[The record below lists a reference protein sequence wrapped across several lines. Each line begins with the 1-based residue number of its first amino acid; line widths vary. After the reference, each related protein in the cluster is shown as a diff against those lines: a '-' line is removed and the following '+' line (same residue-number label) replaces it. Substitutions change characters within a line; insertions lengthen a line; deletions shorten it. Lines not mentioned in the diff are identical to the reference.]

1 MAIRSTQS
9 AAPVA
14 PIPMGG
20 RASSPTANLQSY
32 VVDPLQFGVANIG
45 EGETFQT
52 GFGELGGFT
61 NLAPIPGLEQF
72 AQRISHGEE
81 DYTTRYNLPAV
92 ADYMSQQGMEFR
104 EAKLPGNRVAR
115 WVQGPQGT
123 IEGTYQEVDYN
134 DRDFGLASKALMAA
148 GMFYGLSGLAGAAG
162 TGAGSGAGSA
172 LAQGTGLAEGILGST
187 VAPASAGLA
196 EGIMGAA
203 AATAPSAAAVVP
215 GVATAVP
222 TAVGGAGTAA
232 VPGAGVISGGTGLA
246 TVPGAGLTVA
256 PGAGVISGGTG
267 LTLPASMS
275 SALSPATA
283 AGRAGLT
290 FGQQLALSAI
300 PAIGS
305 QIAAR
310 QQASGAREAAR
321 IAAEA
326 RAPYTR
332 AAEQAL
338 STLSSGIAPGG
349 QFAQRYDFGTPRAAQ
364 LAAEDAA
371 RRNIEQSAASRG
383 GLLTSN
389 TLDQIQRESAR
400 IGAQYQNQDFNQ
412 WLAEQQ
418 LLMKPLETM
427 VGMGSQQ
434 ISQVADIGSTAALA
448 AAGSRAGATMQTA
461 NLLTSGIS
469 RAMNQ
474 EDIMQRLQEIL
485 GMGGGPGRFS
495 DERLKSDIRRVG
507 STDDGLP
514 VYVYRM
520 GDGPMEMGVMAQDVE
535 AREPRAVATHSS
547 GYKMV
552 DYDRVS

>member
-1 MAIRSTQS
+1 MAITAEDLNYMASLAAQGQPFAQQISALGFRGPIYAPTGRQEERFIGSENPTMVDVMGATPEFTKFAQEQGLSLGMKDLGFASSDVSLMQGDKVLGTYSSRPSGLERAMNPVMDYGVPAFLAFLGAQAVGGLSGMGS
-9 AAPVA
+9 AAGAGTTPGT
-14 PIPMGG
+14 IPMG
-20 RASSPTANLQSY
+20 A
-32 VVDPLQFGVANIG
+32 
-45 EGETFQT
+45 ET
-52 GFGELGGFT
+52 
-61 NLAPIPGLEQF
+61 LAPVSTAVPTGI
-72 AQRISHGEE
+72 A
-81 DYTTRYNLPAV
+81 PA
-92 ADYMSQQGMEFR
+92 SI
-104 EAKLPGNRVAR
+104 
-115 WVQGPQGT
+115 
-123 IEGTYQEVDYN
+123 IE
-134 DRDFGLASKALMAA
+134 
-148 GMFYGLSGLAGAAG
+148 
-162 TGAGSGAGSA
+162 GSA
-172 LAQGTGLAEGILGST
+172 LAT
-187 VAPASAGLA
+187 
-196 EGIMGAA
+196 
-203 AATAPSAAAVVP
+203 
-215 GVATAVP
+215 
-222 TAVGGAGTAA
+222 GAGTAA
-232 VPGAGVISGGTGLA
+232 TGAGTTALGGTGLTAAAAPAGAGVIS
-246 TVPGAGLTVA
+246 
-256 PGAGVISGGTG
+256 SGTG
-267 LTLPASMS
+267 LTLPASMA
-275 SALSPATA
+275 SAAGSTA
-283 AGRAGLT
+283 AAKGAGLT

-300 PAIGS
+300 PALGS

-310 QQASGAREAAR
+310 QQAGGAREAAR

-349 QFAQRYDFGTPRAAQ
+349 QFAQRYDYSTPRAAQ

-400 IGAQYQNQDFNQ
+400 IGASYQNQDFNQ
-412 WLAEQQ
+412 WLAQQQ

-434 ISQVADIGSTAALA
+434 ISQVADVGSTAALA

-474 EDIMQRLQEIL
+474 EDILQRLQEIL
-485 GMGGGPGRFS
+485 GTGGGGPGRFS
-495 DERLKSDIRRVG
+495 DERLKSDVRRVG
-507 STDDGLP
+507 TTDDGLP

-520 GDGPMEMGVMAQDVE
+520 GDGPTQMGVMAQEIEERDPE
-535 AREPRAVATHSS
+535 AVSTDAR

>member
-1 MAIRSTQS
+1 M
-9 AAPVA
+9 
-14 PIPMGG
+14 
-20 RASSPTANLQSY
+20 
-32 VVDPLQFGVANIG
+32 QFGIANIG
-45 EGETFQT
+45 EGETYQT
-52 GFGELGGFT
+52 GFGDLGGFT

-72 AQRISHGEE
+72 AQRAAVGEG
-81 DYTTRYNLPAV
+81 DYTTRYDLPGV
-92 ADYMSQQGMEFR
+92 TNFLSQQGMEFR
-104 EAKLPGNRVAR
+104 EASLPGNKVAR
-115 WVQGPQGT
+115 WVQGPQGP
-123 IEGTYQEVDYN
+123 IEGTYQEVDYS

-148 GMFYGLSGLAGAAG
+148 GTFYGLSGLAG
-162 TGAGSGAGSA
+162 GAGVGGGGAGV
-172 LAQGTGLAEGILGST
+172 G
-187 VAPASAGLA
+187 PFP
-196 EGIMGAA
+196 MGAE
-203 AATAPSAAAVVP
+203 TLAPVS
-215 GVATAVP
+215 TAVP
-222 TAVGGAGTAA
+222 TAVAPASIIEGSALATGAGAATAPA
-232 VPGAGVISGGTGLA
+232 ALGGTGLAAPAAMAAAPAGAGVISS
-246 TVPGAGLTVA
+246 GAGLT
-256 PGAGVISGGTG
+256 I
-267 LTLPASMS
+267 PASMA
-275 SALSPATA
+275 SAAAPAA
-283 AGRAGLT
+283 AAKAAGLT

-300 PAIGS
+300 PAVAS

-338 STLSSGIAPGG
+338 GTLASGIAPGG
-349 QFAQRYDFGTPRAAQ
+349 QFAQRYDYGSPRAAQ

-412 WLAEQQ
+412 WLSEQQ

-434 ISQVADIGSTAALA
+434 VSQVADIGSTAALA
-448 AAGSRAGATMQTA
+448 AAGSRAGATLQTA
-461 NLLTSGIS
+461 NLLTSGLS

-474 EDIMQRLQEIL
+474 EDILQRLQEIL
-485 GMGGGPGRFS
+485 GTGGGPGRGTFS

-520 GDGPMEMGVMAQDVE
+520 GDGPTQMGVMAQEVE
-535 AREPRAVATHSS
+535 QREPRAVRTHSS

-552 DYDRVS
+552 DYDQVS

>member
-1 MAIRSTQS
+1 MAITAEDLNYMASLAAQGQPFAQQISALGFRGPIYAPTGRQEERFIGSENPTMVDVMGATPEFTKFAQEQGLSLGMKDLGFASSDVSLMQGDKVLGTYSSRPSGLERAMNPVMDYGVPAFLAFLGAQAVGGLSGMGS
-9 AAPVA
+9 AAGAGATPGT
-14 PIPMGG
+14 IPMG
-20 RASSPTANLQSY
+20 A
-32 VVDPLQFGVANIG
+32 
-45 EGETFQT
+45 ET
-52 GFGELGGFT
+52 
-61 NLAPIPGLEQF
+61 LAPVSTAVPTGI
-72 AQRISHGEE
+72 A
-81 DYTTRYNLPAV
+81 PA
-92 ADYMSQQGMEFR
+92 SI
-104 EAKLPGNRVAR
+104 
-115 WVQGPQGT
+115 
-123 IEGTYQEVDYN
+123 IE
-134 DRDFGLASKALMAA
+134 
-148 GMFYGLSGLAGAAG
+148 
-162 TGAGSGAGSA
+162 GSA
-172 LAQGTGLAEGILGST
+172 LATGAGTT
-187 VAPASAGLA
+187 
-196 EGIMGAA
+196 
-203 AATAPSAAAVVP
+203 AT
-215 GVATAVP
+215 
-222 TAVGGAGTAA
+222 GAGTAA
-232 VPGAGVISGGTGLA
+232 LGGASAVGPGVSLAGGPSSMF
-246 TVPGAGLTVA
+246 AGSSLLST
-256 PGAGVISGGTG
+256 
-267 LTLPASMS
+267 PASMA
-275 SALSPATA
+275 SAAGSTA
-283 AGRAGLT
+283 AAKGAALT

-310 QQASGAREAAR
+310 QQAGGAREAAR

-338 STLSSGIAPGG
+338 GTLASGIAPGG
-349 QFAQRYDFGTPRAAQ
+349 QFAQRYDYSTPRAAQ

-400 IGAQYQNQDFNQ
+400 IGASYQNQDFNQ
-412 WLAEQQ
+412 WLAQQQ

-434 ISQVADIGSTAALA
+434 ISQVADVGSTAALA

-474 EDIMQRLQEIL
+474 EDILQRLQEIL
-485 GMGGGPGRFS
+485 GTGGGGPGRFS
-495 DERLKSDIRRVG
+495 DERLKSDVRRVG
-507 STDDGLP
+507 TTDDGLP

-520 GDGPMEMGVMAQDVE
+520 GDGPTQMGVMAQEVE
-535 AREPRAVATHSS
+535 EREPEAVSTHTS